1 MRQYTLNL
9 IVDNKPLSA
18 FIKANSALLDRF
30 DARNTDDLIKI
41 WKNEYN
47 ADLVLPDSLLF
58 SSEADLTMFLIKWS

>member
-18 FIKANSALLDRF
+18 FIKANSALLSKF
-30 DARNTDDLIKI
+30 EVKDAGDLIKI
-41 WKNEYN
+41 WKTEYN
-47 ADLVLPDSLLF
+47 ADLELPDRLLF

>member
-30 DARNTDDLIKI
+30 EIKDDGDLIKI
-41 WKNEYN
+41 WKTEYN
-47 ADLVLPDSLLF
+47 ADLELPDRLLF
-58 SSEADLTMFLIKWS
+58 NSEADLTMFLIKWS